1 MKISSKGYYAVKAL
15 LDLAQQTRGVSIPL
29 SIISKRQSIPL
40 NYLEQI
46 FGKMRKA
53 GIVKSIRGPK
63 GGYMLAKNPEE
74 ISIKEVIQSLGVSL
88 APVLCLETG
97 AGKPKDCTMT
107 DECLSRILWKK
118 LGITINNLL
127 DSISISDLLK
137 EAASNK
143 KQLKLDHN
151 YIFDI

>member
-1 MKISSKGYYAVKAL
+1 
-15 LDLAQQTRGVSIPL
+15 
-29 SIISKRQSIPL
+29 
-40 NYLEQI
+40 
-46 FGKMRKA
+46 MRKA

-63 GGYMLAKNPEE
+63 GGYLLAKNPDK
-74 ISIKEVIQSLGVSL
+74 ITIKEIIQSLGVSL

-97 AGKPKDCTMT
+97 AGKPKDCTMS

-118 LGITINNLL
+118 LGLTINNLL

-137 EAASNK
+137 EAEGNR
-143 KQLKLDHN
+143 KQTKLDHN

>member
-29 SIISKRQSIPL
+29 SIISKRQNIPL

-46 FGKMRKA
+46 FGKMRRA
-53 GIVKSIRGPK
+53 GIVKSVRGPK
-63 GGYMLAKNPEE
+63 GGYMLSKNPEE
-74 ISIKEVIQSLGVSL
+74 ISIKEIIQSLGVSL
-88 APVLCLETG
+88 APVFCLETG
-97 AGKPKDCTMT
+97 TGKIKDCSMS

-127 DSISISDLLK
+127 ESITISDLLK
-137 EAASNK
+137 EAGINK
-143 KQLKLDHN
+143 EKSKLEHN

>member
-15 LDLAQQTRGVSIPL
+15 LDLAQQTRGISIPL
-29 SIISKRQSIPL
+29 SVISKRQSIPL

-63 GGYMLAKNPEE
+63 GGYMLAKTPEE
-74 ISIKEVIQSLGVSL
+74 ISIKEIIQSLGVSL

-97 AGKPKDCTMT
+97 AEKPKDCTMT

-137 EAASNK
+137 EAASSK
-143 KQLKLDHN
+143 KQSKLDHN